1 MLCGC
6 REPLKEARA
15 PLCIIHARER
25 VEACCFQV
33 LPASFKFLRG
43 VVSLGAGADLTD
55 LQATTVLAE
64 VSNGRASWGSE
75 TTAACP

>member
-1 MLCGC
+1 M
-6 REPLKEARA
+6 
-15 PLCIIHARER
+15 
-25 VEACCFQV
+25 EACCFQV

-75 TTAACP
+75 TTVACP